1 VIYGL
6 GAAVVW
12 GMADLT
18 AAVTGRRIGVLSLAA
33 ISQLGGLVTVVV
45 LVAAVRP
52 ELPVDPILLVPVASG
67 VIAAGAF
74 LFLYEG
80 LTRGPIALVS
90 PIAAGFAVV
99 TILLSVVFLHE
110 SLTGLVLVGVATTI
124 AGVLLASTDLR
135 DVRTRGKT
143 LQGGVPFAIGALVCF
158 GFVTF
163 LIGFAAR
170 EAGWL
175 VTVFISRA
183 VGTVVLVTVAL
194 VQGAPI
200 RSVRQLT
207 LIPAALVGVADSL
220 GIASYSYGSS
230 VGAVSVVVA
239 VASTFSLI
247 PVMGG
252 VVLFHERPAPNQWLG
267 VGMVMAGLVLLGIAS

>member
-1 VIYGL
+1 ELGVGHPGLPGPGVLAGL
-6 GAAVVW
+6 GAPVVW

-18 AAVTGRRIGVLSLAA
+18 AAVTGRRIGVRYLAA

-45 LVAAVRP
+45 VVAAVRP

-124 AGVLLASTDLR
+124 AGVL
-135 DVRTRGKT
+135 
-143 LQGGVPFAIGALVCF
+143 
-158 GFVTF
+158 
-163 LIGFAAR
+163 
-170 EAGWL
+170 
-175 VTVFISRA
+175 
-183 VGTVVLVTVAL
+183 
-194 VQGAPI
+194 
-200 RSVRQLT
+200 
-207 LIPAALVGVADSL
+207 
-220 GIASYSYGSS
+220 
-230 VGAVSVVVA
+230 
-239 VASTFSLI
+239 
-247 PVMGG
+247 
-252 VVLFHERPAPNQWLG
+252 
-267 VGMVMAGLVLLGIAS
+267 